1 MQKITRWV
9 LLLILNFYILI
20 SVFGLF
26 SFAYLALTGIS
37 GSSLGS
43 ALNLGKLSFIRIPE
57 GPSGKTGNTV
67 QYYISATD
75 PGLLPATDSS
85 EAPVAMNEGGS
96 LRKNPFG
103 KGHMTAVS
111 ATTFRWLL
119 GLHILFY
126 LVNLALL
133 VYIMIL
139 LVKFTQ
145 TTMTSYFMVREN
157 GILLRRIGILILMM
171 ALLEA
176 LTPDI
181 LDIMAGRF
189 KGTQD
194 TQIPSTS
201 SGNASF
207 PYNLVAGLLLILI
220 ADAFRATPPQASDPD
235 SSA

>member
-1 MQKITRWV
+1 MQKIIRWL

-20 SVFGLF
+20 SIFGLF

-67 QYYISATD
+67 QYYISAID

-139 LVKFTQ
+139 LVKFTR

-157 GILLRRIGILILMM
+157 GILLRRIGILILIM

-176 LTPDI
+176 LTPNM

-189 KGTQD
+189 NGTQD
-194 TQIPSTS
+194 SQTAPTS
-201 SGNASF
+201 SGNYTF

-220 ADAFRATPPQASDPD
+220 ADAFKATPPHTSDPD